1 METEAKKSSK
11 ASPELGPEEEK
22 KKRGRGLRGL
32 PVLVL
37 ISLVLALLLKTFLV
51 QAFFIPS
58 DSMVPTLE
66 TGDRVMV
73 NKVVYHL
80 RDIHRGDVIV
90 FGDPNPEDAPDRNA
104 IQAFFHWLTDG
115 LGFTQPEDEDFIK
128 RVVGLPGETLQA
140 RDGVVYVNG
149 EPIDEPYLA
158 PSIRTEDFGPVTV
171 PAGSLFM
178 MGDNRANSIDSR
190 GSLGFVP
197 IDKVVGEAFVVMW
210 PPSRLGF
217 IH

>member
-1 METEAKKSSK
+1 METEAKESSK
-11 ASPELGPEEEK
+11 ASPKPGPEEEK
-22 KKRGRGLRGL
+22 KKRRRGLREL

-37 ISLVLALLLKTFLV
+37 ISLLLALLIKAFLV

-58 DSMVPTLE
+58 SSMVPTLE
-66 TGDRVMV
+66 TGDRVLV

-90 FGDPNPEDAPDRNA
+90 FGDPNPEDAADRNA
-104 IQAFFHWLTDG
+104 IQAFFHWLTNG

-128 RVVGLPGETLQA
+128 RVIGLPGETLEA

-178 MGDNRANSIDSR
+178 MGDNRANSVDSR

>member
-1 METEAKKSSK
+1 METEARESSEV
-11 ASPELGPEEEK
+11 SPQPGPEEEK
-22 KKRGRGLRGL
+22 KKRGRTLRGL

-37 ISLVLALLLKTFLV
+37 VSLLMALLLKTFLV

-58 DSMVPTLE
+58 GSMVPTLE
-66 TGDRVMV
+66 TGDRVLV

-90 FGDPNPEDAPDRNA
+90 FRDPTPEDASNRNA
-104 IQAFFHWLTDG
+104 IEAFLHWLTEG

-128 RVVGLPGETLQA
+128 RVIGLPGETLQA
-140 RDGVVYVNG
+140 RGGVVYVNG

-158 PSIRTEDFGPVTV
+158 PSTRTEDFGPVAV
-171 PAGSLFM
+171 PADSMFM
-178 MGDNRANSIDSR
+178 MGDNRGSSIDSR

-197 IDKVVGEAFVVMW
+197 MDKVVGEAFVIMW
-210 PPSRLGF
+210 PPSRLGL